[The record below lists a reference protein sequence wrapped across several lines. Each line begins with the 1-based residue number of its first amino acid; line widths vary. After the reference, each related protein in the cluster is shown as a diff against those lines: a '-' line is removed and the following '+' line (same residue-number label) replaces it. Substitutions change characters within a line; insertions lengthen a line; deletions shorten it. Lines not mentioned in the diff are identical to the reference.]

1 MFSRGLSHYRSLYA
15 LALGVCLIASP
26 ALADEDKD
34 KQEAKAENA
43 KKKPDRTDFDLAPVA
58 GGDSDIGIGVGQYSA
73 FTHHEPGDQDEKDK
87 YAWRVESGAFISFKP
102 RDGGGPIQ
110 VPYQDDYLQL
120 TLPNLIKRKVRLEIR
135 PSFTEES
142 TIKYYGLGNA
152 SKIGPI
158 QDTSNAY
165 YDYKRT
171 HPTMA
176 VHARLTLGKNIY
188 AVVGNLYTHNWI
200 DVPDNS
206 RLAADMHGPDA
217 RVREILGGTKSHGVD
232 LFEYALV
239 YDDRDEEFSTHK
251 GQYHQVKLRVSPG
264 GTDALPYRYMQ
275 ANVTLRGYYS
285 PLGHYLTF
293 AARLVGD
300 VQIGNP
306 PFYELARYDETFA
319 IGGANGIRGV
329 PAGRYYG
336 KAKVIGNLEARS
348 DLVPFK
354 LFAKKFVLGV
364 AGFFDA
370 GRLWADT
377 KPDAA
382 LDGTGIGLK
391 YGVGGG
397 LRLHQGDTFVVRF
410 DVAWSP
416 DATPVGAYFAAGQ
429 IF

>member
-1 MFSRGLSHYRSLYA
+1 MLSRA
-15 LALGVCLIASP
+15 LVIATILGMSLIALP
-26 ALADEDKD
+26 ASAGDDDGVGNEKAHDEK
-34 KQEAKAENA
+34 EG
-43 KKKPDRTDFDLAPVA
+43 KKKPNRTEFDLAPVA
-58 GGDSDIGIGVGQYSA
+58 GGDSDIGIGAGQYSA
-73 FTHHEPGDQDEKDK
+73 LTHHTPGDAEEKDK
-87 YAWRVESGAFISFKP
+87 YAWRIESGAFISFKP
-102 RDGGGPIQ
+102 KESGGGVR
-110 VPYQDDYLQL
+110 VPYQDDYFQL
-120 TLPNLIKRKVRLEIR
+120 TIPNAIRHVLRLDIR
-135 PSFTEES
+135 PSFTEE
-142 TIKYYGLGNA
+142 TTLNYYGLGNA
-152 SKIGPI
+152 SKIGPVA
-158 QDTSNAY
+158 DSGARY
-165 YDYKRT
+165 YQYGRI

-176 VHARLTLGKNIY
+176 VHARLTLGKNVY
-188 AVVGNLYTHNWI
+188 AVVGNLYTHNWL
-200 DVPDNS
+200 DVPADG
-206 RLAADMHGPDA
+206 RLNADRQGNDS
-217 RVREILGGTKSHGVD
+217 RVREILGGTQSHGVD

-251 GQYHQVKLRVSPG
+251 GQYHQAKVRVSPG
-264 GTDALPYRYMQ
+264 GTEALPYRYVQ
-275 ANVTLRGYYS
+275 ANLTLRAYVS
-285 PLGHYLTF
+285 PLGHYLTI
-293 AARLVGD
+293 AARLIGD

-336 KAKVIGNLEARS
+336 KAKIIGNLEARS
-348 DLVPFK
+348 DLVPFR

-364 AGFFDA
+364 AGFFDG

-382 LDGTGIGLK
+382 LDGTGLGLK